1 MRKGQCGW
9 NGRCVEQHKAEM
21 GQGQVF
27 IRLNLCH
34 HLYTVLWLH
43 LAVSTRGASAG
54 AASAGWGHRQL
65 VRRDPS
71 WPPSGPEAERSKT
84 RDKLWGSWGSQ
95 GHPKSMWSVH
105 IISFLKICVCGPILK
120 SLFTLLQ
127 YCSCFMFWSPGAE
140 ACGILDPWP
149 ETKPT
154 HPALQSEVSAPGPPG
169 KSPKRSYSYKQLFG
183 TMLYYFSAP
192 KRKLNFKWFK
202 QWGYIIISHDTSSK
216 WG

>member
-65 VRRDPS
+65 VRRGLRVAQRQREAKLETS
-71 WPPSGPEAERSKT
+71 SGA
-84 RDKLWGSWGSQ
+84 
-95 GHPKSMWSVH
+95 
-105 IISFLKICVCGPILK
+105 
-120 SLFTLLQ
+120 
-127 YCSCFMFWSPGAE
+127 AE
-140 ACGILDPWP
+140 AARATPNLCETFILF
-149 ETKPT
+149 
-154 HPALQSEVSAPGPPG
+154 
-169 KSPKRSYSYKQLFG
+169 LF
-183 TMLYYFSAP
+183 
-192 KRKLNFKWFK
+192 
-202 QWGYIIISHDTSSK
+202 
-216 WG
+216 